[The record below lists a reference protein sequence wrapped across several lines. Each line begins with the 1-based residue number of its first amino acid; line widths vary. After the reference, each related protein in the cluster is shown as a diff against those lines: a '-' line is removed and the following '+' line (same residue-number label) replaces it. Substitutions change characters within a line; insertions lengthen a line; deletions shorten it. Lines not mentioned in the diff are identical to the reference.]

1 MAQTVQILLVDDHEV
16 VRMGMKAL
24 LNQHVNY
31 QVVAEASTEEE
42 AVEAALEHKPD
53 VILMDI
59 RLAQGSGIDACAQIM
74 RSLPETKIIMLTSFA
89 EDELLFGAIRA
100 GAVGYVLKQAGSR
113 DLLRAIESAARGDG
127 AIDPSLTQR
136 IFDEMRHSLEE
147 KESNAFA
154 ELSDQEKAVLLLI
167 AEGAANKAI
176 AEQLHLS
183 QGTVRNYV
191 SSILSKLHLANR
203 VEAAGYAIK
212 HRLQD
217 HV

>member
-127 AIDPSLTQR
+127 AIDP
-136 IFDEMRHSLEE
+136 
-147 KESNAFA
+147 
-154 ELSDQEKAVLLLI
+154 LSDPA
-167 AEGAANKAI
+167 
-176 AEQLHLS
+176 HF
-183 QGTVRNYV
+183 R
-191 SSILSKLHLANR
+191 
-203 VEAAGYAIK
+203 
-212 HRLQD
+212 
-217 HV
+217 